1 MHLANNF
8 KNLLWQWNRKQKS
21 FKSLGKALLV
31 FHESV
36 ARVKKDI
43 DIGTLRESLRVGLV
57 VFAFSS
63 CLNFSSLI
71 II

>member
-8 KNLLWQWNRKQKS
+8 KNLLRQWNRKQKS
-21 FKSLGKALLV
+21 FKSLDKALLV

-43 DIGTLRESLRVGLV
+43 DIGTLRESLRVGRPNSSFLLLLFLPSLV
-57 VFAFSS
+57 V
-63 CLNFSSLI
+63 
-71 II
+71 

>member
-43 DIGTLRESLRVGLV
+43 DIDTLRESLRVGRPNSSFLLLLFLPSLV
-57 VFAFSS
+57 V
-63 CLNFSSLI
+63 
-71 II
+71 

>member
-8 KNLLWQWNRKQKS
+8 KNLLRQWNRKQKS

-43 DIGTLRESLRVGLV
+43 DIGKLRESLRVGRPNSSFLLLLFLPSLV
-57 VFAFSS
+57 V
-63 CLNFSSLI
+63 
-71 II
+71 

>member
-31 FHESV
+31 FHKSV

-43 DIGTLRESLRVGLV
+43 DIGTLRESLRVGRPNSSFLLLLFLPSLV
-57 VFAFSS
+57 V
-63 CLNFSSLI
+63 
-71 II
+71 

>member
-43 DIGTLRESLRVGLV
+43 DIGTLRESLRVGRPNSSFLLLLFLPSLV
-57 VFAFSS
+57 V
-63 CLNFSSLI
+63 
-71 II
+71 